1 MTKTRNYNYMNKIFA
16 LVTLAI
22 LFSCGSAF
30 SQNTYE
36 FLRLDMSARAGALG
50 GSFISY
56 FDDADIIFYNPAG
69 MKLSDGSPISF
80 SFTKHLLDINLVS
93 LSHST
98 EIENIGRFGA
108 AIQYINYGNFTEA
121 DEFGNRTGEFGAG
134 ELAVLLGYAGELEEN
149 LYYGANA
156 KVIYS
161 SIADR
166 SSSAVALDL
175 GIHYQI
181 PSLQLNIA
189 AVALNLGT
197 QLSSYIDTKED
208 LPVDVAVGVSKRL
221 ENLPV
226 RLSLDFHKLTQKRDD
241 FVQRFK
247 AFSVGA
253 EFYLSKVFALRFG
266 YDNEKRS
273 ELKVGTTAGIAGFNA
288 GLGINISSYRFDYG
302 YSSLG
307 KIGSLH
313 RISLVTSF

>member
-1 MTKTRNYNYMNKIFA
+1 MKKIFA
-16 LVTLAI
+16 LVTIAV
-22 LFSCGSAF
+22 LFSYGSVF

-36 FLRLDMSARAGALG
+36 FLRVDMSARAAALG

-69 MKLSDGSPISF
+69 MKLSKGSPISF
-80 SFTKHLLDINLVS
+80 SFTKHLLDINLAS
-93 LSHST
+93 LAYST

-121 DEFGNRTGEFGAG
+121 DEFGNRTGEFSAG

-149 LYYGANA
+149 FYYGANA
-156 KVIYS
+156 KIIYS

-166 SSSAVALDL
+166 SSSAIAIDL

-181 PSLQLNIA
+181 PAQQIDIA
-189 AVALNLGT
+189 LVALNLGT
-197 QLSSYIDTKED
+197 QLSSYIDTDED
-208 LPVDVAVGVSKRL
+208 LPVDVAIGVSKRL
-221 ENLPV
+221 ENLPL
-226 RLSLDFHKLTQKRDD
+226 RLSLDFHKLTEKRDD
-241 FVQRFK
+241 FIQHFK
-247 AFSVGA
+247 AFSIGA

-273 ELKVGTTAGIAGFNA
+273 ELKIGTTSGIAGFNA

-307 KIGSLH
+307 KIGALH
-313 RISLVTSF
+313 RISLVTAF